1 MTRATQVLIDS
12 NPFPEDHVC
21 PAVSV
26 HEGTMCHVRYFHD
39 SHGSPTNLSG
49 THCSAWSNN
58 ACCTREIAD
67 NHQMDDD
74 HLALLYTD
82 DYSYA
87 KCGPVS
93 EDCARW
99 FLAESCLYECDV
111 NVGRYRAHVGDAGC
125 EDGGN
130 EWMIRNM
137 PLKVSGAL
145 LNTRN
150 LAMYSRVSSVLA
162 V

>member
-1 MTRATQVLIDS
+1 
-12 NPFPEDHVC
+12 
-21 PAVSV
+21 
-26 HEGTMCHVRYFHD
+26 MCHVRYFHD
-39 SHGSPTNLSG
+39 SHGSPADLSG
-49 THCSAWSNN
+49 TYCSAWSNN
-58 ACCTREIAD
+58 ACCTRETAEK
-67 NHQMDDD
+67 HQLDDD
-74 HLALLYTD
+74 HLEALYTA

-93 EDCARW
+93 ENCARW

-137 PLKVSGAL
+137 PLKLGVAHVPEIIPFEPETDNSGEGKL
-145 LNTRN
+145 CLHCLVQGGFR
-150 LAMYSRVSSVLA
+150 LR
-162 V
+162 